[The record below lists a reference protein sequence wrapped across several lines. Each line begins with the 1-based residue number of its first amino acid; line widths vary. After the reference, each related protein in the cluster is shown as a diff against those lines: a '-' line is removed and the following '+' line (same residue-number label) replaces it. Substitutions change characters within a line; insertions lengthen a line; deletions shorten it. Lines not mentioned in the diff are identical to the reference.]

1 MPLPIARSAASGLAV
16 RCKTLHRRKS
26 QPLPRLLSCSYS
38 SSSASRHDRPFR
50 MAVVGSGPAGF
61 YTSYRV
67 MSLIDRAKV
76 DMYEALPVPFGLVR
90 FGVAPDHPD
99 VKNCQDKFTEVA
111 SSPNFTFVGNV
122 SIGHKPFH
130 PDGQSLPLTTLLR
143 HYDAVLFAYG
153 AAKDRTLGIPGES
166 TLKRIY
172 SAREFV
178 GWYNGLPEFA
188 GLNPDLSQ
196 SEAVIIGQGNV
207 AIDVA
212 RALLEDVDK
221 LRSTDMADY
230 ALEALSKSQV
240 KRVRIAGRRGPMQA
254 AFTIKEVRELMNL
267 PGVSADPI
275 DRSLIPAD
283 LKTLPRARKRLTEVL
298 LKGSKTPH
306 SSASKSWALDFC
318 LSPTEFHPDPADP
331 AGVGSTTFERTS
343 LLPDP
348 FDPSTPAAGTGE
360 TTTLA
365 SPLVFRSIGYKS
377 VALPEFETLGVAFD
391 ARRGIIGNDLS
402 GGRVLRSTAAPAH
415 AGSDQADL
423 FPGLYCAGWVKRG
436 PTGVIASTMED
447 AFATAEAIAEDWKGG
462 KQFLSD
468 AGVADARSAVSAGWE
483 GVQSE
488 TGRSVA
494 NAAVDWEGWLA
505 IDKAE
510 RDRGQLK
517 GKERDKFTTTG
528 DMLKVPFSSMA

>member
-1 MPLPIARSAASGLAV
+1 MPTSCVPIGLYHE
-16 RCKTLHRRKS
+16 TT
-26 QPLPRLLSCSYS
+26 QPYIGPDLLTT
-38 SSSASRHDRPFR
+38 AQ
-50 MAVVGSGPAGF
+50 
-61 YTSYRV
+61 
-67 MSLIDRAKV
+67 
-76 DMYEALPVPFGLVR
+76 
-90 FGVAPDHPD
+90 
-99 VKNCQDKFTEVA
+99 NCQDKFTEVA

-130 PDGQSLPLTTLLR
+130 PDGQSVPLTTLLR

-196 SEAVIIGQGNV
+196 DEAVIIGQGNV

-221 LRSTDMADY
+221 LRKTDMADY
-230 ALEALSKSQV
+230 ALEALSTSRV

-254 AFTIKEVRELMNL
+254 AFTIKEIRELMNL

-275 DRSLIPAD
+275 DKFLVPSD
-283 LKTLPRARKRLTEVL
+283 LKTVPRARRRLTEVL
-298 LKGSKTPH
+298 LKGSTTPQP
-306 SSASKSWALDFC
+306 SASKSWSLDFC
-318 LSPTEFHPDPADP
+318 MSPTEFHPDPACPD
-331 AGVGSTTFERTS
+331 AVGSTTFEQTS
-343 LLPDP
+343 LSPDP
-348 FDPSTPAAGTGE
+348 FAPDTRATGTGE
-360 TTTLA
+360 TTILA

-377 VALPEFETLGVAFD
+377 IALPEFDALGVAFD
-391 ARRGIIGNDLS
+391 AGRGVIGNDQI
-402 GGRVLRSTAAPAH
+402 GGRVLRSGLDD
-415 AGSDQADL
+415 AGL
-423 FPGLYCAGWVKRG
+423 FPGLYCSGWVKRG

-462 KQFLSD
+462 KKFLGD
-468 AGVADARSAVSAGWE
+468 GVVTDARSVDSAGWE
-483 GVQSE
+483 GVQRE
-488 TGRSVA
+488 AGRSVA
-494 NAAVDWEGWLA
+494 NSAVDWEGWLA
-505 IDKAE
+505 IDKEE
-510 RDRGQLK
+510 RDRGQQK

>member
-1 MPLPIARSAASGLAV
+1 
-16 RCKTLHRRKS
+16 
-26 QPLPRLLSCSYS
+26 
-38 SSSASRHDRPFR
+38 

-90 FGVAPDHPD
+90 FGVAPDHPE
-99 VKNCQDKFTEVA
+99 VKNCQDKFSEVA

-130 PDGQSLPLTTLLR
+130 PDGQSVPLATLMR

-196 SEAVIIGQGNV
+196 GEAVVIGQGNV

-212 RALLEDVDK
+212 RVLLEDVEN
-221 LRSTDMADY
+221 LRKTDMADY
-230 ALEALSKSQV
+230 ALEALSTSQV

-267 PGVSADPI
+267 PGVSADPF
-275 DRSLIPAD
+275 DTSLIPSD
-283 LKTLPRARKRLTEVL
+283 LKSLPRPRKRLAEVL
-298 LKGSKTPH
+298 LKGSKTPK

-318 LSPTEFHPDPADP
+318 MSPTEFQPDPADP
-331 AGVGSTTFERTS
+331 AAVGRTTFDRTS
-343 LLPDP
+343 LSPDA
-348 FDPSTPAAGTGE
+348 FDPSAKAISTGE
-360 TTTLA
+360 TVPLD

-377 VALPEFETLGVAFD
+377 VALPEFGALGVAFNE
-391 ARRGIIGNDLS
+391 RGGVIGNDHV
-402 GGRVLRSTAAPAH
+402 GGRVLRSTADAERAE
-415 AGSDQADL
+415 L

-447 AFATAEAIAEDWKGG
+447 AFATAEAIAEDWKAG
-462 KQFLSD
+462 KDFLGD
-468 AGVADARSAVSAGWE
+468 AGVADVRRVDSAGWD
-483 GVQSE
+483 GVQSDA
-488 TGRSVA
+488 GRTVS
-494 NAAVDWEGWLA
+494 NSAVDWEGWLA

-517 GKERDKFTTTG
+517 GKERDKFTATG
-528 DMLKVPFSSMA
+528 DMLNVPFSSMA

>member
-1 MPLPIARSAASGLAV
+1 M
-16 RCKTLHRRKS
+16 
-26 QPLPRLLSCSYS
+26 
-38 SSSASRHDRPFR
+38 
-50 MAVVGSGPAGF
+50 
-61 YTSYRV
+61 
-67 MSLIDRAKV
+67 
-76 DMYEALPVPFGLVR
+76 
-90 FGVAPDHPD
+90 
-99 VKNCQDKFTEVA
+99 
-111 SSPNFTFVGNV
+111 
-122 SIGHKPFH
+122 
-130 PDGQSLPLTTLLR
+130 
-143 HYDAVLFAYG
+143 LFAYG
-153 AAKDRTLGIPGES
+153 AAKDRTLGVPGES

-221 LRSTDMADY
+221 LRKTDMADY
-230 ALEALSKSQV
+230 ALEALSTSQV

-275 DRSLIPAD
+275 DTSLVPSD
-283 LKTLPRARKRLTEVL
+283 LKPLPRARKRLTEVL

-306 SSASKSWALDFC
+306 PSASKSWSLDFC
-318 LSPTEFHPDPADP
+318 LSPTEFHPDPTAP

-343 LLPDP
+343 LSPDP
-348 FDPSTPAAGTGE
+348 FDPSTPATGTGE
-360 TTTLA
+360 TMTLA
-365 SPLVFRSIGYKS
+365 SPLAFRSIGYKS
-377 VALPEFETLGVAFD
+377 VALPGFDTLGVAFD
-391 ARRGIIGNDLS
+391 EYRGVIGNDRQ
-402 GGRVLRSTAAPAH
+402 GGRVLRSTAAASSAS
-415 AGSDQADL
+415 AGSGQAAL

-462 KQFLSD
+462 REFLGD
-468 AGVADARSAVSAGWE
+468 PEAADARSVDSAGWE

-488 TGRSVA
+488 TGRTVA

>member
-1 MPLPIARSAASGLAV
+1 MPLPIVRSTSGL
-16 RCKTLHRRKS
+16 TLSRRTFIARKP
-26 QPLPRLLSCSYS
+26 QPLSRLLSCSYS
-38 SSSASRHDRPFR
+38 ASAASRHDRPFR

-61 YTSYRV
+61 YTAYRV

-90 FGVAPDHPD
+90 FGVAPDHPE
-99 VKNCQDKFTEVA
+99 VKNCQDKFSEVA

-122 SIGHKPFH
+122 SISHKPFH
-130 PDGQSLPLTTLLR
+130 PDGQSVPLATLLR

-196 SEAVIIGQGNV
+196 DEAVIIGQGNV
-207 AIDVA
+207 AVDVA

-221 LRSTDMADY
+221 LRKTDMADY
-230 ALEALSKSQV
+230 ALEALSTSQV
-240 KRVRIAGRRGPMQA
+240 KRVRLVGRRGPMQA
-254 AFTIKEVRELMNL
+254 AFTIKEIRELTNL

-275 DRSLIPAD
+275 DKSLIPSD
-283 LKTLPRARKRLTEVL
+283 LKTIPRARKRLTELL
-298 LKGSKTPH
+298 LKGSQTPQ
-306 SSASKSWALDFC
+306 SSASKSWSLDFC
-318 LSPTEFHPDPADP
+318 MSPTEFHPDPAGPD
-331 AGVGSTTFERTS
+331 AVGSTNFERTS
-343 LLPDP
+343 LSPDP
-348 FDPSTPAAGTGE
+348 FDPSARATGTGE

-377 VALPEFETLGVAFD
+377 VALPEFDTLGVAFD
-391 ARRGIIGNDLS
+391 PGRGVISNDQS
-402 GGRVLRSTAAPAH
+402 GGRVLRSTAAPGRAE
-415 AGSDQADL
+415 SEDPEL
-423 FPGLYCAGWVKRG
+423 LPGLYCSGWVKRG

-462 KQFLSD
+462 KKFLGD
-468 AGVADARSAVSAGWE
+468 GVVTDARSVDSAGWE

-488 TGRSVA
+488 AGRSVA
-494 NAAVDWEGWLA
+494 SSAVDWEGWLA
-505 IDKAE
+505 IDKEE
-510 RDRGQLK
+510 RDRGQQK

>member
-1 MPLPIARSAASGLAV
+1 MPLLIARSAPGLALSCKSSI
-16 RCKTLHRRKS
+16 RCKP
-26 QPLPRLLSCSYS
+26 QPLSRLLSCPYTTP
-38 SSSASRHDRPFR
+38 AAAARHDRPFR

-61 YTSYRV
+61 YTAYRV

-90 FGVAPDHPD
+90 FGVAPDHPE
-99 VKNCQDKFTEVA
+99 VKNCQERFSEVA

-130 PDGQSLPLTTLLR
+130 PDGQSVPLATLMR

-153 AAKDRTLGIPGES
+153 AAKDRTLNIPGES
-166 TLKRIY
+166 ALKRIY

-196 SEAVIIGQGNV
+196 NEAVVIGQGNV

-221 LRSTDMADY
+221 LRKTDMADY
-230 ALEALSKSQV
+230 ALEALSTSQV
-240 KRVRIAGRRGPMQA
+240 RRVRIAGRRGPMQA

-267 PGVSADPI
+267 PGVSADPV
-275 DRSLIPAD
+275 DTSLIPSD
-283 LKTLPRARKRLTEVL
+283 LKPLPRARKRLTEVL

-306 SSASKSWALDFC
+306 SPASKSWALDFC
-318 LSPTEFHPDPADP
+318 MSPTEFHPDTADP
-331 AGVGSTTFERTS
+331 AAVGRTTFRRTS
-343 LLPDP
+343 LSPGP
-348 FDPSTPAAGTGE
+348 FDPDARAISTGE
-360 TTTLA
+360 TIKLP

-377 VALPEFETLGVAFD
+377 VALPEFDILGVAFD
-391 ARRGIIGNDLS
+391 EGRGVIGNDQN
-402 GGRVLRSTAAPAH
+402 GGRVLRSTADPER
-415 AGSDQADL
+415 GEL

-447 AFATAEAIAEDWKGG
+447 AFATAEAIAGDWKEGKEFLGG
-462 KQFLSD
+462 TE
-468 AGVADARSAVSAGWE
+468 VADARRIDSTGWE
-483 GVQSE
+483 GVQIE
-488 TGRSVA
+488 AGRSVS
-494 NAAVDWEGWLA
+494 NSAVDWEGWLA

-517 GKERDKFTTTG
+517 GKERDKFTATG
-528 DMLKVPFSSMA
+528 DMLSVPFSSMA

>member
-1 MPLPIARSAASGLAV
+1 MFFSPLILAV
-16 RCKTLHRRKS
+16 HLINLV
-26 QPLPRLLSCSYS
+26 LPHLELDYCVPDGSCYAQVSSLGEPHLLT
-38 SSSASRHDRPFR
+38 SAQ
-50 MAVVGSGPAGF
+50 
-61 YTSYRV
+61 
-67 MSLIDRAKV
+67 
-76 DMYEALPVPFGLVR
+76 
-90 FGVAPDHPD
+90 
-99 VKNCQDKFTEVA
+99 NCQDKFSEVA

-130 PDGQSLPLTTLLR
+130 PDGQSVPLTTLLR
-143 HYDAVLFAYG
+143 HYDAVLFSYG

-196 SEAVIIGQGNV
+196 DEAVIIGQGNV

-221 LRSTDMADY
+221 LRKTDMADY
-230 ALEALSKSQV
+230 ALEALSTSQV

-267 PGVSADPI
+267 PGVWAEPI
-275 DRSLIPAD
+275 DKSLVPSD

-298 LKGSKTPH
+298 LKGSKTPQ
-306 SSASKSWALDFC
+306 SSASKSWSLDFC
-318 LSPTEFHPDPADP
+318 LSPTEFHPDQKDP

-343 LLPDP
+343 LSPDP
-348 FDPSTPAAGTGE
+348 FDPSTPARGTGE

-377 VALPEFETLGVAFD
+377 VALPEFDTLGVAFD
-391 ARRGIIGNDLS
+391 ARRGVISNDQS
-402 GGRVLRSTAAPAH
+402 GGRVLRSTAVPDGTGSGD
-415 AGSDQADL
+415 AGL

-447 AFATAEAIAEDWKGG
+447 AFATAEAIAQDWKEG
-462 KQFLSD
+462 KKFLDD
-468 AGVADARSAVSAGWE
+468 AGASDARSADRAGWE

-488 TGRSVA
+488 AGRSVA
-494 NAAVDWEGWLA
+494 NSAVDWEGWLA

-510 RDRGQLK
+510 RDRGLLK
-517 GKERDKFTTTG
+517 GKERDKFTTTE

>member
-1 MPLPIARSAASGLAV
+1 
-16 RCKTLHRRKS
+16 
-26 QPLPRLLSCSYS
+26 
-38 SSSASRHDRPFR
+38 
-50 MAVVGSGPAGF
+50 
-61 YTSYRV
+61 
-67 MSLIDRAKV
+67 
-76 DMYEALPVPFGLVR
+76 
-90 FGVAPDHPD
+90 
-99 VKNCQDKFTEVA
+99 
-111 SSPNFTFVGNV
+111 
-122 SIGHKPFH
+122 
-130 PDGQSLPLTTLLR
+130 LLR

-153 AAKDRTLGIPGES
+153 AAKDRTLGVPGES

-196 SEAVIIGQGNV
+196 DEAVIIGQGNV

-221 LRSTDMADY
+221 LRKTDMADY
-230 ALEALSKSQV
+230 ALEALSTSQV

-275 DRSLIPAD
+275 DTSLVPSD
-283 LKTLPRARKRLTEVL
+283 LKTLPRARRRLTEVL

-318 LSPTEFHPDPADP
+318 LSPTEFHPDPTDP
-331 AGVGSTTFERTS
+331 AGVGSTTFGRTVLS
-343 LLPDP
+343 PDP
-348 FDPSTPAAGTGE
+348 FDPNTPATATGE

-365 SPLVFRSIGYKS
+365 SPLAFRSIGYKS
-377 VALPEFETLGVAFD
+377 VALTEFDTLGVAFD
-391 ARRGIIGNDLS
+391 ARRGVIRNDHH
-402 GGRVLRSTAAPAH
+402 GGRVLRSTTAAPAG
-415 AGSDQADL
+415 AGSEHGGL

-447 AFATAEAIAEDWKGG
+447 AFATAEAIVQDWNGG
-462 KQFLSD
+462 KQFLGDSEM
-468 AGVADARSAVSAGWE
+468 ADARSVDSAGWE

-488 TGRSVA
+488 AGRSVA

-517 GKERDKFTTTG
+517 GKERDKFTTTA